1 MGIDLSDFSLD
12 SSEERKDDESE
23 SKQDLTCYLDE
34 NLQFD
39 WNNKQDK
46 NDQSINSGKATCKQI
61 VDKMLI
67 QSDLLELGV
76 NKKYT
81 AGLKT

>member
-34 NLQFD
+34 HLQSD
-39 WNNKQDK
+39 WNNKQEK
-46 NDQSINSGKATCKQI
+46 NDQSIDSGKATCKQI

-67 QSDLLELGV
+67 
-76 NKKYT
+76 
-81 AGLKT
+81 